1 MKYSVL
7 IPFFLLATIVVNAQG
22 TNLPLGNEAYHILD
36 RLEIKTGIPTPYHS
50 SVKYITRGAA
60 TRYALQVD
68 TAKVALSSKDRRD
81 LYYIFKDNNEWL
93 ATSYFATTV
102 GGKKENIESTP
113 ELSQIEAS
121 MENPR
126 YTLSRKPVF
135 KHFYQ
140 TPANL
145 FELNKKYIH
154 LRVNPILNFAVGTEN
169 DTEQPILTNRRG
181 LEIRGGIDDRIFFYT
196 NIHETQSRFPDYVIN
211 RIGQYRALPGQGFF
225 KSYSSD
231 LFNIQT
237 GHDYL
242 NSQGYLGFNISRH
255 VGAQFGYGRN
265 FIGNGYRSVLLSD
278 FSNNYLY
285 LKLNWKVWRLH
296 FQNIFA
302 ELSVSSQKG
311 VRDGTLIPK
320 KYMAAHHLSFNIT
333 PNLNVGFFETVIFSR
348 NNQFELQYL
357 NPVILYRTIEQAT
370 GSADNVLIG
379 LDAKWNFL
387 KHFQLYG
394 QLMMDEFVF
403 SELITDNQ
411 GWWGN
416 KYAIQAGLKYID
428 AFGID
433 HLDLQAEYNFARP
446 YTYTHR
452 DSSAHYSHFDQPLA
466 HPLGANFNEV
476 IVKLRYV
483 PVHKL
488 VFEGRFISAN
498 FGEDQNN
505 SNWGSNIFLS
515 HLIRERDYD
524 NETTQGVATSTTL
537 LGLDLSYQLR
547 HNVFLDLQYL
557 YRKKDS
563 ELPERDNTT
572 SILQAGVRIN
582 VAKQRF
588 DF

>member
-1 MKYSVL
+1 
-7 IPFFLLATIVVNAQG
+7 
-22 TNLPLGNEAYHILD
+22 
-36 RLEIKTGIPTPYHS
+36 
-50 SVKYITRGAA
+50 
-60 TRYALQVD
+60 
-68 TAKVALSSKDRRD
+68 
-81 LYYIFKDNNEWL
+81 
-93 ATSYFATTV
+93 
-102 GGKKENIESTP
+102 
-113 ELSQIEAS
+113 
-121 MENPR
+121 
-126 YTLSRKPVF
+126 
-135 KHFYQ
+135 
-140 TPANL
+140 
-145 FELNKKYIH
+145 
-154 LRVNPILNFAVGTEN
+154 
-169 DTEQPILTNRRG
+169 
-181 LEIRGGIDDRIFFYT
+181 
-196 NIHETQSRFPDYVIN
+196 
-211 RIGQYRALPGQGFF
+211 
-225 KSYSSD
+225 
-231 LFNIQT
+231 
-237 GHDYL
+237 
-242 NSQGYLGFNISRH
+242 
-255 VGAQFGYGRN
+255 
-265 FIGNGYRSVLLSD
+265 
-278 FSNNYLY
+278 
-285 LKLNWKVWRLH
+285 
-296 FQNIFA
+296 
-302 ELSVSSQKG
+302 
-311 VRDGTLIPK
+311 
-320 KYMAAHHLSFNIT
+320 
-333 PNLNVGFFETVIFSR
+333 
-348 NNQFELQYL
+348 
-357 NPVILYRTIEQAT
+357 
-370 GSADNVLIG
+370 
-379 LDAKWNFL
+379 
-387 KHFQLYG
+387 
-394 QLMMDEFVF
+394 MDEFVF

-416 KYAIQAGLKYID
+416 KYAVQAGLKYID

-572 SILQAGVRIN
+572 SIIQAGVRIN

-588 DF
+588 DFWY